1 VVVVVGGGAGVGHV
15 VGGGR
20 GAVVGGAVGA
30 AVLGVGYAV
39 LLLSGVSLAARL
51 LTRRRDGEH
60 P

>member
-1 VVVVVGGGAGVGHV
+1 
-15 VGGGR
+15 
-20 GAVVGGAVGA
+20 
-30 AVLGVGYAV
+30 VLGVGYAV